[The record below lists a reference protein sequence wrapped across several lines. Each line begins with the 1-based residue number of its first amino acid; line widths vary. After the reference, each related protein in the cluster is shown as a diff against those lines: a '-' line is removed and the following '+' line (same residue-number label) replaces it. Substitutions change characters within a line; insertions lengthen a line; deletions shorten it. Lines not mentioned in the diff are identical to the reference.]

1 MNLNFIEEAIVSE
14 SLGSIPRPRR
24 QHRLDKG
31 LRGWIVNTAKRNHWR
46 VAAWYDLE
54 DLIQDGYVCYAKCNQ
69 RYGHVRDQAHFMA
82 LVKTTYIHH
91 ITDLANNRT
100 NCLETLVDTSHARR
114 KAVSKNYR
122 LNEYEDAN
130 DMLSRLAGGV
140 HPDAEFVAML
150 HSLPKE
156 LKLLLTCLLNDAKY
170 HPYIRGK
177 DGTFETNNEFFC
189 RLIGADPMK
198 VNLESM
204 FRAHFNPV

>member
-1 MNLNFIEEAIVSE
+1 MPEHVVR
-14 SLGSIPRPRR
+14 PRPRR

-31 LRGWIVNTAKRNHWR
+31 IRGWITTTAKRNHWR
-46 VAAWYDLE
+46 VASWYDLE

-100 NCLETLVDTSHARR
+100 NTPEALVDTSHTHTF
-114 KAVSKNYR
+114 
-122 LNEYEDAN
+122 EAN
-130 DMLSRLAGGV
+130 DILSRLAGGV
-140 HPDAEFVAML
+140 PPEAEFTAML

-156 LKLLLTCLLNDAKY
+156 LKSLMTALLNDVKQQTY
-170 HPYIRGK
+170 LRGA
-177 DGTFETNNEFFC
+177 DGTLETNNEFFC
-189 RLIGADPMK
+189 RLIGADPK
-198 VNLESM
+198 QVNLESM